1 MSRELEARAEI
12 AKLAALLSRA
22 PGSLD
27 YLQGAEPTDLRR
39 LREQAT
45 DRLYDADR
53 AAMQRIAATSKL
65 VPVPLVAKLGEGVF
79 GALLC
84 ARVAGLLDPPRAVEI
99 ATRLSPAFLADVAMS
114 LDPRRVSDVIAQMP
128 VERIVAVA
136 RELLARSELITMGRF
151 VGHLSDP
158 ALLASAR
165 LADGPAL
172 LRIAFV
178 LEGKERLDHLVSV
191 LSDDQLAAM
200 LAAADA
206 ERLWPEVLDLLGHL
220 DEGNLHRLADI
231 TAARDEELLAR
242 LSAAA
247 AREGI
252 ALRPRARTPA
262 PAQSDPSRRWV
273 KERTPG
279 GRP

>member
-12 AKLAALLSRA
+12 AKLAALLDCE

-27 YLQGAEPTDLRR
+27 YLQGAEPTALRR

-53 AAMQRIAATSKL
+53 DAMLRIAATSKL

-84 ARVAGLLDPPRAVEI
+84 ARVAGLLDPARAVQI
-99 ATRLSPAFLADVAMS
+99 ATRLSPGFLADVAMS
-114 LDPRRVSDVIAQMP
+114 LDPRRVSGVIAQMP

-158 ALLASAR
+158 ALAASAE

-178 LEGKERLDHLVSV
+178 LEGKERLDQLVSL
-191 LSDDQLAAM
+191 LSDEQLAEM

-206 ERLWPEVLDLLGHL
+206 EQLWPEVLDLLGHL
-220 DEGNLHRLADI
+220 DERNLGRLADVA
-231 TAARDEELLAR
+231 AARDEQLLAR
-242 LSAAA
+242 LTATAE
-247 AREGI
+247 REGI
-252 ALRPRARTPA
+252 ALRPQGPTPA
-262 PAQSDPSRRWV
+262 PARSDPSRR
-273 KERTPG
+273 
-279 GRP
+279 